1 MYWIS
6 AKKVVWSDLLA
17 EELHKPIKRRFP
29 TRRVIVGGV
38 DDTWSAD
45 LVDMQSFSKHND
57 GVKYLLNVIDVFSKY
72 AWSVPLIDKTGK
84 SMTRAFDTI
93 VGKRKPSKLWVDR
106 GGEFYNRAMDRWLE
120 ENGIER
126 YSTYNEGK
134 AVVVERFN
142 RTLKTRMWKYM
153 SANTTY
159 RYIDVLDEL
168 LRKYNSSY
176 HRSIRMTPIKASDK
190 RNESA
195 VWNHLYGNA
204 VDPIKPKLKVGD
216 RVRIS
221 KKKTIFEKG
230 YTPNWTEEVFEITR
244 VQDTTPVTYKIKDWN
259 GVAIDGSFY
268 EPELQKTAQDVFRIE
283 KVIRRRGQ
291 RALVKW
297 EGYPNTFNSWVSID
311 ALTDL

>member
-1 MYWIS
+1 M
-6 AKKVVWSDLLA
+6 K
-17 EELHKPIKRRFP
+17 
-29 TRRVIVGGV
+29 
-38 DDTWSAD
+38 
-45 LVDMQSFSKHND
+45 SFSKHNG

-84 SMTRAFDTI
+84 SMTRAFETI
-93 VGKRKPSKLWVDR
+93 VEKRKPSKMWVDR
-106 GGEFYNRAMDRWLE
+106 GGEFYNRTMDRWLE

-153 SANTTY
+153 SANNTY

-176 HRSIRMTPIKASDK
+176 HRSIRSDK

-195 VWNHLYGNA
+195 VWNHLYGDVVA
-204 VDPIKPKLKVGD
+204 PIKPKLKVGD

-230 YTPNWTEEVFEITR
+230 YTPNWTEEVFEITH
-244 VQDTTPVTYKIKDWN
+244 VQDTTPVTYKIKD
-259 GVAIDGSFY
+259 F
-268 EPELQKTAQDVFRIE
+268 T
-283 KVIRRRGQ
+283 
-291 RALVKW
+291 VK
-297 EGYPNTFNSWVSID
+297 
-311 ALTDL
+311 